1 MQAPPGEGD
10 QTIRVE
16 TSRLDNVM
24 NLVGELVLGRNRLVR
39 LSSEH
44 AGEEN
49 PVRQMKEI
57 AEAVAQL
64 SRVTTDLQ
72 LAVIKTRMQPI
83 RKVLGKFP
91 RMVRDLSRKMGKEVR
106 LELSGEETELD
117 KSVIEEIGD
126 PLVHIIR
133 NAIDHG
139 LESPEVR
146 LKSGKSSEGV
156 VRISAYQEGNSIV
169 IEVSD
174 DGKGIDVARVRE
186 KAIER
191 KLIQREDAERMSE
204 AELVNL
210 VFLPG
215 FSTAEKVTDVS
226 GRGVGMDVVRTN
238 INKINGSVDIKTGL
252 GTGST
257 FIIRLPLTIAIIQ
270 ALMVTIGTEI
280 YAIPLQSVVETVKVT
295 RDDIRTLSGSDVLN
309 LRNQVLPLL
318 RLRDEFKVSQVNQED
333 QKKGYVVVVQLGTR
347 FLGLIVDRLPYQEE
361 VVIKSMGPLLSGI
374 RGMAGATIT
383 GDGKV
388 VLILDVGEILQDIQ
402 FRLHQSAAPAG
413 MLSSGKG

>member
-1 MQAPPGEGD
+1 
-10 QTIRVE
+10 
-16 TSRLDNVM
+16 M

-39 LSSEH
+39 LSGDQS
-44 AGEEN
+44 GLQD
-49 PVRQMKEI
+49 VQQQLKEI
-57 AEAVAQL
+57 SEAVAQL

-139 LESPEVR
+139 LESPEER
-146 LKSGKSSEGV
+146 QASGKPAEGV
-156 VRISAYQEGNSIV
+156 VRIGAYQEGNSIV

-174 DGKGIDVARVRE
+174 DGKGINVERVKQ

-191 KLIQREDAERMSE
+191 RLISGADADRMSE
-204 AELVNL
+204 GELVNL
-210 VFLPG
+210 IFLPG
-215 FSTAEKVTDVS
+215 FSTAEKITDVS

-238 INKINGSVDIKTGL
+238 INKINGSVEVRTTPGA
-252 GTGST
+252 GST

-270 ALMVTIGTEI
+270 ALMVTIGAEV
-280 YAIPLQSVVETVKVT
+280 YAIPLQTVVETVKIT
-295 RDDIRTLSGSDVLN
+295 REEVKTLSGSDVLN
-309 LRNQVLPLL
+309 LRDQVLPLL
-318 RLRDEFKVSQVNQED
+318 RLRDEFKVPDTDPADPSRC
-333 QKKGYVVVVQLGTR
+333 YVVVVQLGSR
-347 FLGLIVDRLPYQEE
+347 LLGLVVDRLPYQEE

-388 VLILDVGEILQDIQ
+388 VLILDVAEILQDIQ
-402 FRLHQSAAPAG
+402 LRQQSGAVQTGYQTA
-413 MLSSGKG
+413 MNRT